1 MIHNSVASLFF
12 WGQICSFWPFLNSFG
27 FCNFWKKAKWKLAF
41 LDFID
46 QFNFYVDLADLKM
59 VLSDFETLADICILF
74 LDTEW

>member
-1 MIHNSVASLFF
+1 M
-12 WGQICSFWPFLNSFG
+12 
-27 FCNFWKKAKWKLAF
+27 AF